1 MISGDLTEGSVP
13 EDQAAVSL
21 VVSEARIIMRPP
33 HEGILKEVC
42 SLVAR
47 DFVQAQVPPFDMRSI
62 DTPEELFFRYTNRA
76 TGQKEVA
83 ILPGLLEDIKMYCR
97 KYGIKYHVKTAFV
110 NPLPKPNVGATKGWR
125 FKQKEFFTECITPN
139 RSGIFVAFTRYGKSL
154 CINELCTMYD
164 YSTKK
169 VQDVKVGD
177 LLMGPDGAPRRV
189 ESLGSGE
196 EEAYRIIPNKGEPFC
211 CNKSHILSVKMT
223 NWNGYPKSSGIKSG
237 QIINLTVEDY
247 LSKPGWFHHCAKLW
261 YAPLEFPHRDL
272 PFDPWVVGVWIGDGC
287 SKNARVSKPEK
298 ELQGALISWAD
309 SRDLGWYCTSESQED
324 DTVAFFSK
332 SRKRGSNLIRE
343 IGKMCMRNSEKRIP
357 PEYLKSS
364 REQRLE
370 LLAGLLD
377 TDGYLNNGK
386 GYEIITK
393 YDGLNQDL
401 IRLCRGLG
409 FRVTSILKKSTIKS
423 TGFEGVYH
431 RLQISGPI
439 HEIPLRISR
448 KKADPMVGRVDPTL
462 TGFRVEPIGVQPYY
476 GFTLSGNDRLFLMW
490 DHCVTHNTYQMENT
504 IRAWDKDY
512 RFLLVVPGL
521 DNVSQLYEHMKAAFP
536 DRNVRWIGGGR
547 SAVPSSEA
555 KVNII
560 VTSMDSLHLW
570 AGKANG
576 GKYEGRN
583 IDFLLVDE
591 PQDLPTPDRRVK
603 FYNFPRA
610 RKYGYTATA
619 EGRFDNRDKWITA
632 IIGPI
637 LGEKNYPEAL
647 AEGAVAPIVVVFL
660 RIQMPYPFTWRTRRG
675 AYNGMMFHSPEMAAR
690 NARLMTEIVPDS
702 WQTMCFIKD
711 EKQAD
716 VLTQA
721 LEQCDHKIAMAKL
734 LSKTERLRI
743 TQMVRNDEIKR
754 ILATNIYVKGVTFH
768 ELKCLINMEGGG
780 GNLNTIQKA
789 GRLAEV
795 REGKKAGIL
804 IDFFFE
810 PSQGLKDEEDR
821 KKLVRANYKS
831 DAPEA
836 RPSWGFLY
844 NDSLARYHAYRK
856 RGFTIKF
863 AKTEEELKEIIKHYE

>member
-21 VVSEARIIMRPP
+21 AVSEARIIMRPP

-47 DFVQAQVPPFDMRSI
+47 DFVQRQVPPFDMQSI

-139 RSGIFVAFTRYGKSL
+139 RSGIFVAFTRYGKCL
-154 CINELCTMYD
+154 CVNELCTMYD

-196 EEAYRIIPNKGEPFC
+196 EEAYRIVPNRGEPFC
-211 CNKSHILSVKMT
+211 CNKSHIISVRMGKYSY
-223 NWNGYPKSSGIKSG
+223 YPKRSGIKEG
-237 QIINLTVEDY
+237 TIINLTVEEF
-247 LSKPGWFHHCAKLW
+247 LKKPAWFRKCAQLW
-261 YAPLEFPHRDL
+261 YAPLEFDKKDL
-272 PFDPWVVGVWIGDGC
+272 LIPPYKFGKSIDISNEEADIPIIYLTSSV
-287 SKNARVSKPEK
+287 NQR
-298 ELQGALISWAD
+298 LALI
-309 SRDLGWYCTSESQED
+309 
-324 DTVAFFSK
+324 
-332 SRKRGSNLIRE
+332 
-343 IGKMCMRNSEKRIP
+343 
-357 PEYLKSS
+357 
-364 REQRLE
+364 
-370 LLAGLLD
+370 AGLLD
-377 TDGYLNNGK
+377 AHGK
-386 GYEIITK
+386 VGSPTGC
-393 YDGLNQDL
+393 GLFVKSAALRQSL
-401 IRLCRGLG
+401 VRLGRGLG
-409 FRVTSILKKSTIKS
+409 FCVNCLVYSNKSVPHVRF
-423 TGFEGVYH
+423 TGPLHKLPFRKLTKFEKRDCVH
-431 RLQISGPI
+431 P
-439 HEIPLRISR
+439 
-448 KKADPMVGRVDPTL
+448 PTYSK
-462 TGFRVEPIGVQPYY
+462 FRVKPIGVQPYY

-555 KVNII
+555 KANLI

-647 AEGAVAPIVVVFL
+647 EEGAVAPIVVVFL
-660 RIQMPYPFTWRTRRG
+660 RIQMPYPFIWRTRRG

-821 KKLVRANYKS
+821 KKLIRANYKS

>member
-1 MISGDLTEGSVP
+1 MINGDLTEGSVP

-21 VVSEARIIMRPP
+21 VVSEARIIMSPP

-47 DFVQAQVPPFDMRSI
+47 DFVQRQVPPFDMQSI

-83 ILPGLLEDIKMYCR
+83 ILPGMLEDIKMYCR

-110 NPLPKPNVGATKGWR
+110 NPLPKPDVGATKGWR

-139 RSGIFVAFTRYGKSL
+139 RSGIFVAFTRYGK
-154 CINELCTMYD
+154 
-164 YSTKK
+164 
-169 VQDVKVGD
+169 
-177 LLMGPDGAPRRV
+177 
-189 ESLGSGE
+189 
-196 EEAYRIIPNKGEPFC
+196 
-211 CNKSHILSVKMT
+211 
-223 NWNGYPKSSGIKSG
+223 
-237 QIINLTVEDY
+237 
-247 LSKPGWFHHCAKLW
+247 
-261 YAPLEFPHRDL
+261 
-272 PFDPWVVGVWIGDGC
+272 
-287 SKNARVSKPEK
+287 
-298 ELQGALISWAD
+298 
-309 SRDLGWYCTSESQED
+309 
-324 DTVAFFSK
+324 
-332 SRKRGSNLIRE
+332 
-343 IGKMCMRNSEKRIP
+343 
-357 PEYLKSS
+357 
-364 REQRLE
+364 
-370 LLAGLLD
+370 
-377 TDGYLNNGK
+377 
-386 GYEIITK
+386 
-393 YDGLNQDL
+393 
-401 IRLCRGLG
+401 
-409 FRVTSILKKSTIKS
+409 
-423 TGFEGVYH
+423 
-431 RLQISGPI
+431 
-439 HEIPLRISR
+439 
-448 KKADPMVGRVDPTL
+448 
-462 TGFRVEPIGVQPYY
+462 
-476 GFTLSGNDRLFLMW
+476 
-490 DHCVTHNTYQMENT
+490 TYQMENT
-504 IRAWDKDY
+504 IRAWDKGY

-555 KVNII
+555 RASII

-570 AGKANG
+570 AGKDNG

-632 IIGPI
+632 IIGPV

-660 RIQMPYPFTWRTRRG
+660 RIQMPYPFIWRTRRG

-821 KKLVRANYKS
+821 KKLVRANYRS
-831 DAPEA
+831 DTPEA
-836 RPSWGFLY
+836 RPPWGFLY

-856 RGFTIKF
+856 RGFTVKF

>member
-13 EDQAAVSL
+13 EDQAAIRL
-21 VVSEARIIMRPP
+21 VVNESRIIMNPP
-33 HEGILKEVC
+33 REGILKEVC
-42 SLVAR
+42 SLTAR
-47 DFVQAQVPPFDMRSI
+47 EFIQRDKPPYDMTSFDV
-62 DTPEELFFRYTNRA
+62 PEELFFRYTNRE
-76 TGQKEVA
+76 TGEKEVA
-83 ILPGLLEDIKMYCR
+83 ILPGLLEEIKQYCQ
-97 KYGIKYHVKTAFV
+97 KYGITYHVKTAFV
-110 NPLPKPNVGATKGWR
+110 NPLLRPNIGATRGWR

-139 RSGIFVAFTRYGKSL
+139 RSGIFVAFTRYGKSM

-164 YSTKK
+164 YSLKK

-196 EEAYRIIPNKGEPFC
+196 EEAYRVIPNKGEPFC

-223 NWNGYPKSSGIKSG
+223 GWGGYPKSSGIKSG
-237 QIINLTVEDY
+237 QIINLTIEDY
-247 LSKPGWFHHCAKLW
+247 LSRPNWFRHCAKLW
-261 YAPLEFPHRDL
+261 YAPLDFQPKRL
-272 PFDPWVVGVWIGDGC
+272 PFDPWIVGVWLGDGD
-287 SKNARVSKPEK
+287 SKNPVIYKPDR
-298 ELQGALISWAD
+298 ELQNEVVRWAD
-309 SRDLGWYCTSESQED
+309 SLGASYVQL
-324 DTVAFFSK
+324 
-332 SRKRGSNLIRE
+332 SRKSEKDTIRITKGTLDHNPLGSIIR
-343 IGKMCMRNSEKRIP
+343 MCTVSKEKRIP
-357 PEYLKSS
+357 VEYLTSS
-364 REQRLE
+364 RDQRLE
-370 LLAGLLD
+370 LLAGLID
-377 TDGYLNNGK
+377 TDGCLNNGK
-386 GYEIITK
+386 GYEITTK
-393 YDGLNQDL
+393 YDGLNQDI

-423 TGFEGVYH
+423 INFEGVYH

-439 HEIPLRISR
+439 HEIPVRISR
-448 KKADPMVGRVDPTL
+448 KKAEPIVGRVDPTL
-462 TGFRVEPIGVQPYY
+462 TGFRVEPIGIQPYY

-521 DNVSQLYEHMKAAFP
+521 DNVAQLHDHMKKAFP
-536 DRNVRWIGGGR
+536 DRNVRWIGGGK

-555 KVNII
+555 KANII

-570 AGKANG
+570 AGKEKG

-610 RKYGYTATA
+610 RKYGYTATV
-619 EGRFDNRDKWITA
+619 EGRFDRRDKWITA
-632 IIGPI
+632 IMGPV
-637 LGEKNYPEAL
+637 LGEKTYKEAL
-647 AEGAVAPIVVVFL
+647 AEGAVSEIVVVFL
-660 RIQMPYPFTWRTRRG
+660 RIQMPFPFIWRSRRG
-675 AYNGMMFHSPEMAAR
+675 AYNGMMFHSPEMAAL
-690 NARLMTEIVPDS
+690 NARLMTEIVPDD
-702 WQTMCFIKD
+702 WQTMCFIKE

-716 VLTQA
+716 VLTEA
-721 LEQCDHKIAMAKL
+721 LEKCEHRVAMAKL
-734 LSKTERLRI
+734 LSKKERLAI
-743 TQMVRNDEIKR
+743 TKMVRNDEIKR

-795 REGKKAGIL
+795 RDGKKAGVL

-810 PSQGLKDEEDR
+810 PSQGLKDEQER
-821 KKLVRANYKS
+821 MRLRLANFRS
-831 DAPEA
+831 GDSMIQ
-836 RPSWGFLY
+836 PSWAFLY
-844 NDSLARYHAYRK
+844 NDSMARYRVYQK

-863 AKTEEELKEIIKHYE
+863 ARTEEELKSIIKRYE